1 MNILA
6 IGNSFSQDATRYL
19 TQIAAKRGV
28 YFRTVNL
35 YIGGCPLVRHY
46 NNLIHDNRA
55 YSLEY
60 GGETT
65 GFYASIRQA
74 LRARK
79 WDVITLQQVSHKS
92 PRYETYQPYLDVLA
106 AECRAACPEAKIYIH
121 QTWAYEDG
129 SVKLCEQMKYAKS
142 ADMFADIERAYDTA
156 ARAICADGVIPS
168 GRTMQNIIES
178 GIVAH
183 RDTFHA
189 NLCYGRYALGL
200 TWFGTVTGESVKD
213 DTFDS
218 LDEPADK
225 KTLGIVRECAESAI
239 KEYKDKVYK

>member
-1 MNILA
+1 MNVLA

-19 TQIAAKRGV
+19 SQIAAKNGD
-28 YFRTVNL
+28 YCRTVNL

-46 NNLIHDNRA
+46 DNMLHDARA

-60 GGETT
+60 SGETT
-65 GFYASIRQA
+65 GFYVSIRQA

-106 AECRAACPEAKIYIH
+106 AECRRLCPDAKLFIH

-129 SVKLCEQMKYAKS
+129 SKRLCEEMKYKKNG
-142 ADMFADIERAYDTA
+142 DMFADIKESYDKA
-156 ARAICADGVIPS
+156 AKAVHADGIIPS
-168 GRTMQNIIES
+168 GRTMQLLVEN
-178 GIVAH
+178 GLVAH

-189 NLCYGRYALGL
+189 NLGYGRYALGL
-200 TWFGTVTGESVKD
+200 TWYGTIFGKD
-213 DTFDS
+213 VSRDTYDA
-218 LDEPADK
+218 LDEEANE
-225 KTLGIVRECAESAI
+225 KTLGICRRAAAQAVAEYAGL
-239 KEYKDKVYK
+239 KY

>member
-19 TQIAAKRGV
+19 TQIAAARGV

-46 NNLIHDNRA
+46 NNLLHDARA

-65 GFYASIRQA
+65 GFYVSIRQA

-106 AECRAACPEAKIYIH
+106 AECRRLCPDAKLFIH

-129 SVKLCEQMKYAKS
+129 SKRLCEEMNIPDQNVANMMVPRLQRLRTINHGTSKMS
-142 ADMFADIERAYDTA
+142 AA
-156 ARAICADGVIPS
+156 
-168 GRTMQNIIES
+168 GR
-178 GIVAH
+178 
-183 RDTFHA
+183 
-189 NLCYGRYALGL
+189 CCGL
-200 TWFGTVTGESVKD
+200 STCFCL
-213 DTFDS
+213 FRP
-218 LDEPADK
+218 LF
-225 KTLGIVRECAESAI
+225 
-239 KEYKDKVYK
+239 